1 LLPLVPAQGVRAG
14 QVTFSCESTPE
25 LAGLAADFVRGR
37 SSLGRFLDHAPAHR
51 FGSVK
56 TGASLRGWRA

>member
-1 LLPLVPAQGVRAG
+1 MILR
-14 QVTFSCESTPE
+14 
-25 LAGLAADFVRGR
+25 GLAADFVHGR